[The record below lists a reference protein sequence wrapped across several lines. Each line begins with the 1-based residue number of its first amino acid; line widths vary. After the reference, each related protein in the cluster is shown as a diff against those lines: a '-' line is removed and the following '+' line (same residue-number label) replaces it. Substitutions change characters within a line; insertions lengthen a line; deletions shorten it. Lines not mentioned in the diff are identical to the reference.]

1 MGNFHL
7 QPAYTGI
14 RNVIASVYKEGGAR
28 ALYRGVGI
36 YIYIYSFLS
45 TTALGLVDLSFLSYS
60 FHILC
65 QTLYYA

>member
-1 MGNFHL
+1 MVPQVNTSRSLPNGMGNFHL

-36 YIYIYSFLS
+36 YMYIYSFIS
-45 TTALGLVDLSFLSYS
+45 TACLV
-60 FHILC
+60 
-65 QTLYYA
+65 